1 VLLALAVHPGV
12 RAASGLEVAPVVVA
26 ILALF
31 VLLSLV
37 SVSRRGLGAGLV
49 AGGALVLVAALA
61 WDGARGERGTLRLGV
76 GEGKSNFTEDGL
88 GGRSLGLR
96 PLGAPVLLESLEPG
110 GTARLR
116 LPAGPVDLAPDRVVS
131 MGALRLGPARVAP
144 SGEAL
149 SLVVAVSGGGE
160 TTETEV
166 RRDLPGRV
174 GDLTIS
180 LERYFPDF
188 ALDDKQQPYSKSNEH
203 RNPAALLEVE
213 RAGTRHRVFVLQS
226 MPGLHRLEDVDRS
239 FALVGVDPDLTADIG
254 VHREPAAAPALL
266 GALLVAAGAG
276 VLAARTDR

>member
-1 VLLALAVHPGV
+1 
-12 RAASGLEVAPVVVA
+12 
-26 ILALF
+26 
-31 VLLSLV
+31 
-37 SVSRRGLGAGLV
+37 
-49 AGGALVLVAALA
+49 
-61 WDGARGERGTLRLGV
+61 
-76 GEGKSNFTEDGL
+76 
-88 GGRSLGLR
+88 
-96 PLGAPVLLESLEPG
+96 
-110 GTARLR
+110 
-116 LPAGPVDLAPDRVVS
+116 VDLAPDHVVS

-144 SGEAL
+144 SGDAL

-160 TTETEV
+160 TRETEV
-166 RRDLPGRV
+166 RPDLPGRV

-239 FALVGVDPDLTADIG
+239 FALVAVDPDLAADIG

-276 VLAARTDR
+276 ALAARTDR